1 MNRVRVLVEGQTE
14 QAFIR
19 DILRPHFDPR
29 QIFLHAFKFRRQGG
43 ITPYERAKEVIL
55 RSLEEDRDL
64 ICTTMVDFYG
74 MPEDWPGRK
83 QANRCRIC
91 TEKAFIIEA
100 GILKDIVEQFEQSGK
115 SFNPNRLMPYVQMHE
130 FEALLF
136 SSPPKLAES
145 FGNKKSTLVF
155 MAIRNEFSNPE
166 EINDNYDTCPSRRIE
181 GVFEGFKK
189 TIDGISAAGQI
200 GLETMRRECPHFNEW
215 ITKLEDIGSQ

>member
-19 DILRPHFDPR
+19 DILRPHFDPL
-29 QIFLHAFKFRRQGG
+29 QIFLHAVKFRRHGG
-43 ITPYERAKEVIL
+43 IVPYERAKEVIL
-55 RSLEEDRDL
+55 KSLKEDAEL

-74 MPEDWPGRK
+74 MPVDWPGRK
-83 QANRCRIC
+83 QASRCQIC
-91 TEKAFIIEA
+91 TEKAEKIET
-100 GILKDIVEQFEQSGK
+100 GILEDIAGQLGN

-136 SSPPKLAES
+136 SSPAKLAQS
-145 FGNKKSTLVF
+145 IGNDELSATFVG
-155 MAIRNEFSNPE
+155 IRDQFSIPE
-166 EINDNYDTCPSRRIE
+166 EINDHYDTCPSRRIE

-189 TIDGISAAGQI
+189 AIDGISAAGRI